1 MKLTSLPD
9 AILAISTAGWLI
21 RSRRLDRTI
30 SPMTSSSAP
39 PTAPASEPF
48 RFTGAAR
55 LHARRFNKHPL
66 ASALRLLSA
75 DQRITH
81 PDGGIALL
89 TEAGHVIRATALFAA
104 TYIPAFFGM
113 VYGFLIGSVPLI
125 AVTVPGVLVSALVLG
140 SRCERQIRAR
150 RTFDTAGHPWVL
162 SDVATEP
169 HLGIGN
175 QLLAEVVSR
184 AEEANADIVLTVG
197 EDNEIARALYA
208 RHHFLVIDG
217 RGQVTAMRRSVK
229 ASATPAP

>member
-104 TYIPAFFGM
+104 TYWFEQMPEGITRGFGAELFPRM
-113 VYGFLIGSVPLI
+113 
-125 AVTVPGVLVSALVLG
+125 VLG
-140 SRCERQIRAR
+140 TIVGVVDRPKLLDGSKIRPGDAIIGLRGNGLHTNGYSLAR
-150 RTFDTAGHPWVL
+150 KVLLDRHETLGTLIHEHSHGWGGDGSLDHSQKIEEMWV
-162 SDVATEP
+162 SVA
-169 HLGIGN
+169 
-175 QLLAEVVSR
+175 R
-184 AEEANADIVLTVG
+184 K
-197 EDNEIARALYA
+197 
-208 RHHFLVIDG
+208 
-217 RGQVTAMRRSVK
+217 MM
-229 ASATPAP
+229 

>member
-1 MKLTSLPD
+1 
-9 AILAISTAGWLI
+9 
-21 RSRRLDRTI
+21 
-30 SPMTSSSAP
+30 MTSSSAP

-48 RFTGAAR
+48 RFTDAAR

-89 TEAGHVIRATALFAA
+89 TEAGHATRATTLFAA
-104 TYIPAFFGM
+104 TYVPSFLAM
-113 VYGFLIGSVPLI
+113 LYGFAIGSIPLI
-125 AVTVPGVLVSALVLG
+125 ALTVPAMLVSALVLG

-217 RGQVTAMRRSVK
+217 RGQTIAMRRRAGAGVI
-229 ASATPAP
+229 PAP

>member
-1 MKLTSLPD
+1 
-9 AILAISTAGWLI
+9 
-21 RSRRLDRTI
+21 
-30 SPMTSSSAP
+30 MTSSSAP

-48 RFTGAAR
+48 RFTDAAR

-89 TEAGHVIRATALFAA
+89 TEAGHAIRATALFAA
-104 TYIPAFFGM
+104 TYVPAFLGM
-113 VYGFLIGSVPLI
+113 LYGFTIGSVPLV
-125 AVTVPGVLVSALVLG
+125 AVTVPAVLVSALLLG
-140 SRCERQIRAR
+140 SKCDRQIRAR

-175 QLLAEVVSR
+175 QLLAEVVTR
-184 AEEANADIVLTVG
+184 ADEANADIMLTVA
-197 EDNEIARALYA
+197 EDNATAKRLYL
-208 RHHFLVIDG
+208 RHHFRVIEQQADRLFMLRVLGAG
-217 RGQVTAMRRSVK
+217 RC
-229 ASATPAP
+229 

>member
-1 MKLTSLPD
+1 
-9 AILAISTAGWLI
+9 
-21 RSRRLDRTI
+21 
-30 SPMTSSSAP
+30 MTSSSAP

-48 RFTGAAR
+48 RFTDAAR

-89 TEAGHVIRATALFAA
+89 TEAGHATRATTLFAA
-104 TYIPAFFGM
+104 TYVPSFLAM
-113 VYGFLIGSVPLI
+113 LYGFTIGSIPLI
-125 AVTVPGVLVSALVLG
+125 ALTVPAMLVSALVLG
-140 SRCERQIRAR
+140 SRCERQMRAR

-162 SDVATEP
+162 SDVAAEP

-184 AEEANADIVLTVG
+184 AED
-197 EDNEIARALYA
+197 
-208 RHHFLVIDG
+208 
-217 RGQVTAMRRSVK
+217 
-229 ASATPAP
+229 ASADAEAFLPGGERAHAALARRFSEGVVELPIVERRDAGGAFIKSFEHADVLGRSHVQDVARLGA

>member
-1 MKLTSLPD
+1 
-9 AILAISTAGWLI
+9 
-21 RSRRLDRTI
+21 
-30 SPMTSSSAP
+30 MTSSSAP
-39 PTAPASEPF
+39 PTAPASEPL
-48 RFTGAAR
+48 RFTDAAR

-89 TEAGHVIRATALFAA
+89 TEAGHIVRATVLFAA
-104 TYIPAFFGM
+104 TYVPAFVGM
-113 VYGFLIGSVPLI
+113 VYGFAIGSVPLI
-125 AVTVPGVLVSALVLG
+125 AVAVPAVLVSALVLG

-150 RTFDTAGHPWVL
+150 RTFDTTGHPWVL

-175 QLLAEVVSR
+175 RLLAEVVSR

-197 EDNEIARALYA
+197 EDNGIARALYA

-217 RGQVTAMRRSVK
+217 CGQTVAMRRRVTGSLSESDSPQ
-229 ASATPAP
+229 A

>member
-1 MKLTSLPD
+1 
-9 AILAISTAGWLI
+9 
-21 RSRRLDRTI
+21 
-30 SPMTSSSAP
+30 MTSSSAP

-48 RFTGAAR
+48 RFTDAAR

-66 ASALRLLSA
+66 ASALRLFSA

-104 TYIPAFFGM
+104 TYVPSFLGM
-113 VYGFLIGSVPLI
+113 LYGFAIGSIPLI
-125 AVTVPGVLVSALVLG
+125 ALTVPAMLVSALVLG

-184 AEEANADIVLTVG
+184 AEDASADLVLTVA

-217 RGQVTAMRRSVK
+217 RGQTIAMRRRAGAGVI
-229 ASATPAP
+229 PAPRVR